1 MEKRFSPVHR
11 AYLDVL
17 RTVLLRT
24 LRRTDASPLMLARV
38 NFENF
43 IENVQTLEREMTEES
58 ATALAD

>member
-1 MEKRFSPVHR
+1 
-11 AYLDVL
+11 
-17 RTVLLRT
+17 
-24 LRRTDASPLMLARV
+24 MLARV